1 MKPVIV
7 IFVQSIL
14 RASPSPTGMAR
25 RTLPAGTSL
34 QATSFHEL
42 GGNVWAYVKDGEWIL
57 CQAGD
62 GTKYAE
68 VIPPSPEKRD
78 EAATLLAAWEILAR
92 IWRAK

>member
-14 RASPSPTGMAR
+14 RASPSVTGLR
-25 RTLPAGTSL
+25 KRDVPAGTSL
-34 QATSFHEL
+34 SVTSFHDI
-42 GGNVWAYVKDGEWIL
+42 GGNVWAYVKDGEWLL
-57 CQAGD
+57 CQAAD